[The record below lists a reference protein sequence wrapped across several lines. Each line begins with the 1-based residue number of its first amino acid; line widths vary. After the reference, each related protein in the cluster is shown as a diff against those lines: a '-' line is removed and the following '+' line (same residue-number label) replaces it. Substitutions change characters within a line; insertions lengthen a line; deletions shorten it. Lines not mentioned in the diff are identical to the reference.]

1 MTYRMFPRSVLF
13 KGCGQ
18 WDRRHYG
25 PRVPLLRL
33 WTNVDRICSEWF
45 EDRLVAVCA
54 VVLPLR
60 SHACSGYDWRWD
72 TGSLR
77 LEWIALSYCNILNC
91 RVYNNKNFLRQSLH
105 AQYNGMERI
114 GDHAWR
120 DRSRVQRDVRFCC
133 CCYLFRN
140 LFIYLLTCLPR
151 FYWTKF
157 KYNPYNGIFV
167 IMCKDIWNESSFEMQ
182 AVSSLEEQ
190 YLSHWI
196 S

>member
-1 MTYRMFPRSVLF
+1 MIWRPAGSRLRCPSAFEKPCLLRIWLTMRY
-13 KGCGQ
+13 
-18 WDRRHYG
+18 
-25 PRVPLLRL
+25 RVPKIRV
-33 WTNVDRICSEWF
+33 N
-45 EDRLVAVCA
+45 
-54 VVLPLR
+54 
-60 SHACSGYDWRWD
+60 
-72 TGSLR
+72 
-77 LEWIALSYCNILNC
+77 IALSYCNILHC

-133 CCYLFRN
+133 CCNLFRN
-140 LFIYLLTCLPR
+140 FFLYLLTCLPR

-182 AVSSLEEQ
+182 AKFL
-190 YLSHWI
+190 
-196 S
+196 